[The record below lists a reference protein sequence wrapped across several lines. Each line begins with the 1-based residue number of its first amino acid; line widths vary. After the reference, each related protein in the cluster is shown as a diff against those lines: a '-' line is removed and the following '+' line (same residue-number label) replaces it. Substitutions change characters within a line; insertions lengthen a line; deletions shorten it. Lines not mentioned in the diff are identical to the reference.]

1 MTDSTANFTDEQI
14 LSMNPQVLEQEIDR
28 AVDEQYGAPQQ
39 EPQGYEQQQPQ
50 EGEQGQQQYVDP
62 QVMEDTYRQIFAP
75 FKAAGREFQVR
86 DVNEAISLMQKGVD
100 YTKKQ
105 QALKPR
111 LMEMRALEEQG
122 MLGSNLNYAID
133 LFKGNPQAI
142 AKLIK
147 EKNIDVNQIVP
158 QQTTNEFGE
167 TVTQPEK
174 PYVPNN
180 YSVSPAQY
188 ELQEAFDN
196 LKVNG
201 TYDSTMDALGTMDN
215 SSKTKFAQNPKYINA
230 LSNLISSGMYEAI
243 RKELDHA
250 RIVDDPA
257 IRGMDDF
264 DAMDAIGR
272 AMVQH
277 HQQQLTQQQQGQ
289 PQQVQQ
295 QQQRYIPPQ
304 QQQYAQ
310 QRQIVDQR
318 KQGVAP
324 IRQGSAPQKPNYDP
338 LYANLSDED
347 FGKLNLNDILRM

>member
-1 MTDSTANFTDEQI
+1 MTDFTANFTDEQI
-14 LSMNPQVLEQEIDR
+14 SSMNPNVIEQEADKIE
-28 AVDEQYGAPQQ
+28 DEIQQ
-39 EPQGYEQQQPQ
+39 EQFQEQQGYEQQQPQ

-100 YTKKQ
+100 YTRKQ

-174 PYVPNN
+174 PYIPNN

-230 LSNLISSGMYEAI
+230 LSNLISSGMYETI

-250 RIVDDPA
+250 RIVDDPV

-277 HQQQLTQQQQGQ
+277 HQQQLAQQQQGQ

-347 FGKLNLNDILRM
+347 FGKLNLNDLLRM

>member
-1 MTDSTANFTDEQI
+1 MTDSTADFTDEQI
-14 LSMNPQVLEQEIDR
+14 SSMNPTVLEQEISN
-28 AVDEQYGAPQQ
+28 AVDERYGTPQQ
-39 EPQGYEQQQPQ
+39 DSQNYEQQQPQ

-62 QVMEDTYRQIFAP
+62 QVMEDTYKQIFAP
-75 FKAAGREFQVR
+75 FKAAGKEFQVR
-86 DVNEAISLMQKGVD
+86 NINEAISLMQKGVD
-100 YTKKQ
+100 YTRKQ

-147 EKNIDVNQIVP
+147 EKNIDINQIVP

-167 TVTQPEK
+167 TVTQPET
-174 PYVPNN
+174 PYTPND
-180 YSVSPAQY
+180 YSVSAEKY
-188 ELQEAFDN
+188 ALSEVLDD
-196 LKVNG
+196 LKASNKMQTV
-201 TYDSTMDALGTMDN
+201 MDALKGFDQDSLTE
-215 SSKTKFAQNPKYINA
+215 FAKEPKYLHA
-230 LSNLISSGMYEAI
+230 LSNLIDTGAYADI
-243 RKELDHA
+243 RAELDRA
-250 RIVDDPA
+250 RTVDDPE
-257 IRGMDDF
+257 IRGMNDF
-264 DAMDAIGR
+264 QAMNVIGSR
-272 AMVQH
+272 FISAAQMYMN
-277 HQQQLTQQQQGQ
+277 QQQ
-289 PQQVQQ
+289 PQSVQQ
-295 QQQRYIPPQ
+295 SQYEPPQVNPQ

-338 LYANLSDED
+338 LYANLSDEE